1 MKIFL
6 PRVVAVMHAWVSI
19 PHKMTD
25 LVSGWAALNFSINS
39 GRIMVKQVLEM
50 GRMLYLAS
58 SISGTV
64 GPRPLGYCSVQKV
77 GTETIRTSKA
87 VI

>member
-1 MKIFL
+1 M
-6 PRVVAVMHAWVSI
+6 VAVIQAWVSI

-25 LVSGWAALNFSINS
+25 LVSVWAALNFSINS
-39 GRIMVKQVLEM
+39 GKHMVKQVLEK

-64 GPRPLGYCSVQKV
+64 GPRPLGYCSVAKV
-77 GTETIRTSKA
+77 GTEIIPK
-87 VI
+87 